1 MVSEVPL
8 PSGDDAAPGAAPQ
21 VLAIDVGNSF
31 VHVGAMQDGKAIRM
45 VVLESG
51 DPSELADAIEGL
63 WAELDASE
71 ERAVVA
77 SSVSP
82 EQLARVE
89 AVVSNALGE
98 DVIVIGQQ
106 IDLPIPVALEQPE
119 AVGVDR
125 VCAAAAAYGELK
137 TACVVADFGT
147 AITIDLVSDDGM
159 FMGGTIAP
167 GLRMSSESLETG
179 TAALPRVHIV
189 EPTHPWGR
197 NTREAINNGIFYG
210 AIGALREVVERYAT
224 ETGRWLPLVVT
235 GGACELI
242 AKHAEFVDH
251 VVPDL
256 ILRGIA
262 LAYQRARERQDDES

>member
-1 MVSEVPL
+1 M
-8 PSGDDAAPGAAPQ
+8 
-21 VLAIDVGNSF
+21 AIDIGNSF
-31 VHVGAMQDGKAIRM
+31 VHLGAMRDGKAVGTARI
-45 VVLESG
+45 EG
-51 DPSELADAIEGL
+51 ADPSDLAEAIERV
-63 WAELDASE
+63 WAQLDEDA
-71 ERAVVA
+71 ERVVVV

-82 EQLARVE
+82 EILERVE
-89 AVVSNALGE
+89 AAVGEVLGE
-98 DVIVIGQQ
+98 ELIVIGKQ
-106 IDLPIPVALEQPE
+106 IDLPIPVALDHPE

-125 VCAAAAAYGELK
+125 VCAAAAAYAQLR

-167 GLRMSSESLETG
+167 GLQMSAQSLEAG
-179 TAALPRVHIV
+179 TAALPLVEFV

-197 NTREAINNGIFYG
+197 DTREAINNGIFYG
-210 AIGALREVVERYAT
+210 AIGALREIVERYAT

-235 GGACELI
+235 GGAAELI

-262 LAYQRARERQDDES
+262 LAYQRARGPQDD